1 MKFVGW
7 ECEDRLGTTRHL
19 VICETEAEYIR
30 VKRKIERFYGLGYKL
45 LDFDDVLSSFSI
57 WDND

>member
-7 ECEDRLGTTRHL
+7 EFEDYFGTARHL

-30 VKRKIERFYGLGYKL
+30 VKRKIERFDGLGYKL
-45 LDFDDVLSSFSI
+45 LEFDDVLSSYSI